1 MLEFNKEHKKADL
14 SNVDINAG
22 KYKRNGKI
30 MLAGILLS
38 TIVLFSGCGKVN
50 RDSETDLNRAMV
62 SIGDEYVVVDI
73 DGWNILTESN
83 TELKLTDGTTM
94 TGHPSDIKL
103 YNNKSEIMQKVEDSI
118 SPIKTDIADSKVE
131 DSTLDRALV
140 LVGDDVMILEI
151 TGYTRWSDVDT
162 MLKLADGTKFY
173 VHPMDLILF
182 SSKSSVMSQVQEQV
196 LGNNNSKT
204 R

>member
-22 KYKRNGKI
+22 KYKRNGKT

-38 TIVLFSGCGKVN
+38 TIILFSGCGKVN

-73 DGWNILTESN
+73 DGWNILTKSN

-94 TGHPSDIKL
+94 TGHPSDIRL

-118 SPIKTDIADSKVE
+118 SPIKTDIADYKVE

-140 LVGDDVMILEI
+140 LVGNDVMILEI
-151 TGYTRWSDVDT
+151 TGYTRWSDADT
-162 MLKLADGTKFY
+162 MLNLADGTKFY